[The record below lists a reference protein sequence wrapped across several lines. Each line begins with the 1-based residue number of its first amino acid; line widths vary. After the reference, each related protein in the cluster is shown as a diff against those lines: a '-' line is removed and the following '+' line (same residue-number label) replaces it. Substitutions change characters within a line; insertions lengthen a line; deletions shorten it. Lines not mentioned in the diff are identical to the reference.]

1 MGTIKAN
8 NGDCADRMLDLVT
21 KWVSRDDKTGDL
33 PRTWATVVKAVKDSG
48 HKQLAEE
55 LARKFGVTIT

>member
-1 MGTIKAN
+1 
-8 NGDCADRMLDLVT
+8 
-21 KWVSRDDKTGDL
+21 
-33 PRTWATVVKAVKDSG
+33 VKAVKDSG